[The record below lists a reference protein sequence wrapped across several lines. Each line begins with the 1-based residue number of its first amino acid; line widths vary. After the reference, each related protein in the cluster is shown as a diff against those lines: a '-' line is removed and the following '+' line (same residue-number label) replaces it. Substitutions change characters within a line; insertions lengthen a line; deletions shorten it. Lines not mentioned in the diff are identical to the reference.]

1 MDRKKDMLV
10 YEGHKG
16 YLVYQRD
23 REDVLD
29 GLPAVA
35 RPAVVGKTEGR
46 YGEPPV
52 AFALQSPTNRRDWA

>member
-10 YEGHKG
+10 YEEHKG
-16 YLVYQRD
+16 YLVYQLD

-35 RPAVVGKTEGR
+35 WPAVVGKTEGR
-46 YGEPPV
+46 
-52 AFALQSPTNRRDWA
+52 